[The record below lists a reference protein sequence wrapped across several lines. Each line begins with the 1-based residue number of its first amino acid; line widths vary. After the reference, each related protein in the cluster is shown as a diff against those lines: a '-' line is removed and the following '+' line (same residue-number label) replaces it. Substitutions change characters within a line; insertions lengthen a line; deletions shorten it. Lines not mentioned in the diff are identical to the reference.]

1 MATGV
6 IARINDR
13 SGPPSE
19 AALQSVDSSG
29 YLKRNERVKI
39 NPTIP
44 DGNSRQTMNQ
54 PAQRFATYEDLFGL
68 PEHVIG
74 EIIHGQLITQPRP
87 APKHA
92 LASSGLGM
100 KFGDPFQ
107 YGRGGPG
114 GWWIIDEPELHLGPH
129 ILVPDLAGWRRER
142 MPALPDEA
150 YFSLAPDWICE
161 VLSPGTARIDRAVK
175 MPIYAAQQVNWLWL
189 LDPDIRTLEVYS
201 LSDGHWLLE
210 GTWKDDDEVHAAP
223 FAEVVL
229 QLDDLW
235 VPETKPPSEE

>member
-1 MATGV
+1 
-6 IARINDR
+6 
-13 SGPPSE
+13 
-19 AALQSVDSSG
+19 
-29 YLKRNERVKI
+29 
-39 NPTIP
+39 
-44 DGNSRQTMNQ
+44 MNQ

-92 LASSGLGM
+92 LAISGLNM
-100 KFGDPFQ
+100 RFGEPFH

-114 GWWIIDEPELHLGPH
+114 GWWILFEPELHLGPH
-129 ILVPDLAGWRRER
+129 ILVPDLAAWRRER
-142 MPALPDEA
+142 MPTLPDEA
-150 YFSLAPDWICE
+150 YFSLAPDWVCE

-210 GTWKDDDEVHAAP
+210 GTWKDNDAVHAAP

-235 VPETKPPSEE
+235 VPEAKPPSEE